1 MCYLTEGALNKYNT
15 HITAETM
22 SQTEH
27 ILPPQQTL
35 VIEMAVIPRSGVPL
49 LPV

>member
-15 HITAETM
+15 HITAEIM

-27 ILPPQQTL
+27 TLPPQQTL